1 MSDLLEIQDLVV
13 KYSGRRRGQEFTA
26 VDGVSLSVR
35 ASEVVGLVGESGSGK
50 STVGRSVVGL
60 APISG
65 GSIRF
70 EGAPVDNGTTRGR
83 RNLAKDI
90 QVVFQDP
97 YSSLNPAM
105 SIEEILCEPL
115 RASGTSQADANAR
128 VALLLDQ
135 VGLPKDSLERRA
147 REFSGG
153 QRQRIAIAR
162 ALSVEPRLIIFDE
175 PVSALDLTT
184 QAVVLDLMLEI
195 QKNTGVA
202 YLFISHDL
210 AVVRY
215 MCHRI
220 AVMKSG
226 RIVEFGTTDQVI
238 NHPGD
243 DYTRRLHL
251 ATPVADPALQRQR
264 RAKRLELAG
273 Q

>member
-1 MSDLLEIQDLVV
+1 MPDLLEINDLVV
-13 KYSGRRRGQEFTA
+13 KYPGRKRGQEFLA

-35 ASEVVGLVGESGSGK
+35 AGEVVGLVGESGSGK

-70 EGAPVDNGTTRGR
+70 RGTALENTTTKDR
-83 RNLAKDI
+83 RELAKDI

-115 RASGTSQADANAR
+115 RASGVSQAGASAKVAR
-128 VALLLDQ
+128 LLDQ
-135 VGLPKDSLERRA
+135 VGLPKDSLDRRA

-162 ALSVEPRLIIFDE
+162 ALSVKPKLIICDE

-215 MCHRI
+215 MSHRI

-226 RIVEFGTTDQVI
+226 KIVEFGSTEQVS
-238 NHPGD
+238 NHPTHE
-243 DYTRRLHL
+243 YTKRLHL
-251 ATPVADPALQRQR
+251 ATPVADPDVQSAR
-264 RAKRLELAG
+264 RAQRLELVG
-273 Q
+273 R